1 VANRIRVLDDAT
13 INKIAAGEVVERPAS
28 VVKELVENSL
38 DAGSTAISVSVE
50 DGGRKSVSVRDDG
63 WGMSREDAKAAFER
77 HATSKIVSIDD
88 LQRLVSYGFR
98 GEALSSIAAVSRVTL
113 KTREHDSREGTQVV
127 VEAGKVI
134 GSSSTGCP
142 PGTEV
147 LVEELFLNVPA
158 RRKSLKSRNIELAHC
173 REVMV
178 SYTLCR
184 PGLSFSF
191 MSDGDTELVHVPAEG
206 MKGSLSTA
214 FGPKIAENMLF
225 GEAEAEG
232 VRVEGYVG
240 RLEHTRSSLS
250 ELKLFVNDR
259 AVRSSKLASA
269 VVGAYGSKLM
279 KDRYPV
285 GVVRIFIDSSSVDV
299 NVHPS
304 KREVRF
310 DDEAKVA
317 AVVKSAIEKAIEG
330 PDLSFKYDLTKF
342 SESFN
347 PGAGVPASAIV
358 DAVQTTLK
366 IPQSPAHDAQHV
378 LIVPLAQIM
387 DTYILAESRG
397 NLLLVDQHA
406 ASERIVYELVL
417 DSIETGKEIS
427 QTLITPLVI
436 RLSASEERVVE
447 ENREALEKAGF
458 KIEPF
463 GRGAHALRSIPT
475 VLGVAQGES
484 AFRNILDDVSR
495 MAPSKKLGLD
505 VIWRVACHT
514 AVRAGEAL
522 SEAEMRQLVSGLMRT
537 KSPFTCEH
545 GRPTMVVL
553 SPADLE
559 KLFKRRV

>member
-1 VANRIRVLDDAT
+1 MANRIRVLDEAT

-50 DGGRKSVSVRDDG
+50 DGGRKFISVRDDG
-63 WGMSREDAKAAFER
+63 CGMSSEDAKAAFER
-77 HATSKIVSIDD
+77 HATSKIVSLDD
-88 LQRLVSYGFR
+88 LQRLASYGFR
-98 GEALSSIAAVSRVTL
+98 GEALSSIAAVSKVTL
-113 KTREHDSREGTQVV
+113 KTRERDSSEGTQVV
-127 VEAGKVI
+127 AEAGKII
-134 GSSSTGCP
+134 GSSPTGCP
-142 PGTEV
+142 PGTQV
-147 LVEELFLNVPA
+147 QVEDLFLNVPA
-158 RRKSLKSRNIELAHC
+158 RKKSMKSRNVELAHC

-178 SYTLCR
+178 GYTLSR

-191 MSDGDTELVHVPAEG
+191 MSDGDTELVHVTAEG
-206 MKGSLSTA
+206 MKGSLSAA
-214 FGPKIAENMLF
+214 FGPKTAENMLF
-225 GEAEAEG
+225 GEAEDEG
-232 VRVEGYVG
+232 IRVEGYVG

-259 AVRSSKLASA
+259 AVRSTKLASA

-285 GVVRIFIDSSSVDV
+285 GVVRIFIDSASVDV

-317 AVVKSAIEKAIEG
+317 AAVKRSIEKAIEG

-342 SESFN
+342 SESFD
-347 PGAGVPASAIV
+347 PGTGVPASAIV

-366 IPQSPAHDAQHV
+366 IREPLADGDQHL

-387 DTYILAESRG
+387 DTYILAESKG

-406 ASERIVYELVL
+406 ASERIVYEAVL
-417 DSIETGKEIS
+417 HSIETGKEIS

-436 RLSASEERVVE
+436 RLSASEERVME

-484 AFRNILDDVSR
+484 AFRNILDDLGR
-495 MAPSKKLGLD
+495 MAPSKKLGLE

-514 AVRAGEAL
+514 AVRAGEVL
-522 SEAEMRQLVSGLMRT
+522 SEAQMRQLVSELVKT

>member
-1 VANRIRVLDDAT
+1 VANRIRVLDEAT

-50 DGGRKSVSVRDDG
+50 DGGRKSISVRDDG
-63 WGMSREDAKAAFER
+63 CGMSSEDANAAFGR

-88 LQRLVSYGFR
+88 LQRLASYGFR
-98 GEALSSIAAVSRVTL
+98 GEALSSIAAVSSVTL
-113 KTREHDSREGTQVV
+113 KTREHDSSEGTQVV
-127 VEAGKVI
+127 VEAGRIVA
-134 GSSSTGCP
+134 SSPTGCP
-142 PGTEV
+142 PGTQV
-147 LVEELFLNVPA
+147 QVENLFLNVPA
-158 RRKSLKSRNIELAHC
+158 RKKAMKSKNVELAHC

-184 PGLSFSF
+184 PGLSLSF
-191 MSDGDTELVHVPAEG
+191 LSDGDPELVHVPAEG
-206 MKGSLSTA
+206 MKGSLSSA
-214 FGPKIAENMLF
+214 FGPKIADSMLS
-225 GEAEAEG
+225 GEAEDEG
-232 VRVEGYVG
+232 IRVECHVG

-259 AVRSSKLASA
+259 AVRSIKLASA

-285 GVVRIFIDSSSVDV
+285 GVVRIFIDSALVDV

-317 AVVKSAIEKAIEG
+317 AIVKKSVEKAIEG
-330 PDLSFKYDLTKF
+330 SDLSFKYDLTKF
-342 SESFN
+342 SESFD
-347 PGAGVPASAIV
+347 PRAGVPASVIV

-366 IPQSPAHDAQHV
+366 IRAPPANDDQHL

-387 DTYILAESRG
+387 DTYILAESKG

-406 ASERIVYELVL
+406 ASERIVYETVL
-417 DSIETGKEIS
+417 DSIESGKEIS

-436 RLSASEERVVE
+436 HLSASEERVME
-447 ENREALEKAGF
+447 ENREELEKTGF

-484 AFRNILDDVSR
+484 AFRNILDDLSR
-495 MAPSKKLGLD
+495 LAPSKRLGLE

-522 SEAEMRQLVSGLMRT
+522 SEAQMRQLVSELVKT

>member
-1 VANRIRVLDDAT
+1 MANRIRVLDEAT
-13 INKIAAGEVVERPAS
+13 INKIAAGEVIERPAS

-38 DAGSTAISVSVE
+38 DAGSTAVSVSVE
-50 DGGRKSVSVRDDG
+50 DGGRKSISVRDDG
-63 WGMSREDAKAAFER
+63 CGMSSEDARVAFER
-77 HATSKIVSIDD
+77 HATSKIASIDD
-88 LQRLVSYGFR
+88 LQRLASYGFR
-98 GEALSSIAAVSRVTL
+98 GEALSSVAAVSRVTL
-113 KTREHDSREGTQVV
+113 NSREHDSSEGTQVV
-127 VEAGKVI
+127 VEAGKII
-134 GSSSTGCP
+134 GSSPAGCP
-142 PGTEV
+142 PGTHV
-147 LVEELFLNVPA
+147 QVEDLFVNVPA
-158 RRKSLKSRNIELAHC
+158 RKKAMKSRTVELAHC

-178 SYTLCR
+178 SYALCR

-191 MSDGDTELVHVPAEG
+191 RSDGDTELVHVPAEG

-225 GEAEAEG
+225 GEAEDEG
-232 VRVEGYVG
+232 VRVECYVG

-259 AVRSSKLASA
+259 AVRSTKLASA

-285 GVVRIFIDSSSVDV
+285 GVVRVFIDSASVDV

-317 AVVKSAIEKAIEG
+317 AVVRRSIETAIVG
-330 PDLSFKYDLTKF
+330 PDLSFRYDLTKF
-342 SESFN
+342 SESFD
-347 PGAGVPASAIV
+347 PRSGVPDSAIV

-366 IPQSPAHDAQHV
+366 IREPRAADDQHL

-387 DTYILAESRG
+387 DTYILAESKG

-406 ASERIVYELVL
+406 ASERIVYETVL
-417 DSIETGKEIS
+417 ESIETGKELS
-427 QTLITPLVI
+427 QTLITPLVVH
-436 RLSASEERVVE
+436 LSSSEERVME
-447 ENREALEKAGF
+447 ENREELEKAGF

-484 AFRNILDDVSR
+484 AFRNILDDLSR
-495 MAPSKKLGLD
+495 AAPSKKLGLD

-522 SEAEMRQLVSGLMRT
+522 SEAQMRSLVSELMRT